1 MAFEINS
8 STIID
13 VGIQLSKNF
22 NLSHLT
28 SGAYSPITA
37 SWLPKYTSTLIPD
50 SSFPLNLTGGA
61 NIPLWQIV
69 SNLQA
74 GAQGMLEG
82 LLGNFGRDLI
92 IKSAFMNN
100 IPFGSL
106 PNEVSH
112 LIGRGFDI
120 QIAGFENNMYNV
132 TKEVQKFTRMADS
145 INLVNGATSWLHVDV
160 NPLKLG
166 IAPSSLPDPE
176 VITSDL
182 ITGITSQGL
191 SAIRGFF

>member
-1 MAFEINS
+1 MAFQIDQNS
-8 STIID
+8 IID
-13 VGIQLSKNF
+13 VGMQLSKNF

-37 SWLPKYTSTLIPD
+37 SWLPKYTATLIPD
-50 SSFPLNLTGGA
+50 SSLALNLTGGA
-61 NIPLWQIV
+61 NMPLWQIV

-74 GAQGMLEG
+74 GAEGMLEG

-92 IKSAFMNN
+92 IKAAFMNN
-100 IPFGSL
+100 IPVNAL
-106 PNEVSH
+106 PNEISH

-132 TKEVQKFTRMADS
+132 TKEVQKFTKMADS
-145 INLVNGATSWLHVDV
+145 INLVNGTTSWLHVDI

-166 IAPSSLPDPE
+166 IPSSALPDPT
-176 VITSDL
+176 VLTSDL
-182 ITGITSQGL
+182 LTGITTEGL
-191 SAIRGFF
+191 AAVRGFF